1 MSQKT
6 CLAERSAPVRASMG
20 FWELDD
26 VGAPN
31 TGVGY
36 FTLFTIALI
45 PPLFNKFMKK
55 HLDKWDSDYASADEI
70 KIAQKLV

>member
-1 MSQKT
+1 MM
-6 CLAERSAPVRASMG
+6 L
-20 FWELDD
+20 
-26 VGAPN
+26 
-31 TGVGY
+31 VGY

-55 HLDKWDSDYASADEI
+55 HLDKWDRDYASDEEI